1 MNELKY
7 EVKGSRD
14 LILKLGNISDKSA
27 IEVRKAINE
36 GALRVRSSAISA
48 IKKRSFGKKY
58 MRYGKVMY
66 RSIPGQA
73 PNKMDGKLE
82 ANILVSTGKY
92 DLGKTYYAEVRAN
105 TPYAEALEY
114 GTSKMAAR
122 PFMGPAV
129 KKNEAKIE
137 ELVKKAIAK
146 GLLR

>member
-1 MNELKY
+1 M
-7 EVKGSRD
+7 
-14 LILKLGNISDKSA
+14 ILKLGNMSDKSA
-27 IEVRKAINE
+27 VEVRKAINQ
-36 GALRVRSSAISA
+36 GALMVKSDALRA
-48 IKKRSFGKKY
+48 IKKVSFGKKY
-58 MRYGKVMY
+58 MRKGKIMY

-73 PNKMDGKLE
+73 PNKMDGTLE
-82 ANILVSTGKY
+82 RNILVSTGKY

-129 KKNEAKIE
+129 KNNQAKIE